1 MKKKDS
7 MLWCFRI
14 ISPVLFYLIF
24 SQIMAVALM
33 GIFSVV
39 FAAVARDGRNPM
51 DMAYEYYMGHLLL
64 VTVIMSAAV
73 LPFFS
78 YFYKRDRKLY
88 GGLHARQ
95 GEKIPARQ
103 YGYVALAGVGLCVAA
118 NTILSWSNLGQI
130 FDGYEEVAKSLY
142 RNNLVFELLAMG
154 LLIPLTEELLFRG
167 LCFQRMRE
175 RMAFLPSALL
185 SSLLFGVY
193 HGNVMQGVY
202 AGILGFGMC
211 WVYEKYRSFAAPY
224 VFHAAANIASV
235 LITETVLGRPFHS
248 MAGSIAAV
256 AVGLAVLL
264 FAIYRIHNIRRYR
277 GETTFG
283 RNPML

>member
-7 MLWCFRI
+7 ILWCFRI

-24 SQIMAVALM
+24 SQIMAVVLM

-39 FAAVARDGRNPM
+39 FAAVATDGRNPM
-51 DMAYEYYMGHLLL
+51 EMAYEYYMGHLLL
-64 VTVIMSAAV
+64 VTVVMSVAV
-73 LPFFS
+73 LPFFT
-78 YFYKRDRKLY
+78 YFYKRDRRLY
-88 GGLHARQ
+88 GGLNARQ
-95 GEKIPARQ
+95 AKQVPTSR
-103 YGYVALAGVGLCVAA
+103 YGYVALMGVGLCVAA
-118 NTILSWSNLGQI
+118 NTILSWTNLNQVFG
-130 FDGYEEVAKSLY
+130 GYEQVAESLY

-154 LLIPLTEELLFRG
+154 FLIPLAEELLFRG

-175 RMAFLPSALL
+175 RLTFLPAAFL

-202 AGILGFGMC
+202 AGILGLGMC

-235 LITETVLGRPFHS
+235 LITETVVGRPFHS
-248 MAGSIAAV
+248 TAGSV
-256 AVGLAVLL
+256 ACTVVGLAGVV
-264 FAIYRIHNIRRYR
+264 FAVCEIEKYGKSERRSVVK
-277 GETTFG
+277 
-283 RNPML
+283 